1 MSEILKEDIVTIDG
15 KEYVLRTVDLTAT
28 PLGGICPYEQLL
40 YPLGEENK
48 TFRGRLLDRSW
59 SEDEALESH
68 STQVIRAKTGK
79 FLLESY

>member
-1 MSEILKEDIVTIDG
+1 MSESLKQDIVTIDG

-48 TFRGRLLDRSW
+48 AFRGRLLDRSW
-59 SEDEALESH
+59 SEDEALTSH
-68 STQVIRAKTGK
+68 NTQLIRIKAGMP
-79 FLLESY
+79 LLEYY

>member
-48 TFRGRLLDRSW
+48 AFRGRLLDRSW
-59 SEDEALESH
+59 SEDEALDSH
-68 STQVIRAKTGK
+68 NTQLIRIEAGK
-79 FLLESY
+79 SLLEHY